1 MANGLV
7 NFGIVNPELSDYA
20 GQQQKRMQSQ
30 ASKFEL
36 ERLTNERKIMLD
48 FQKQLA
54 DKGQNPDLDFVFDTM
69 IKTGNPDYV
78 SKGLEGKAKL
88 QEQKEFARI
97 MGYDMTPPSAGRA
110 PAMTA
115 PAGSAPVAAPV
126 NALTANAP
134 VAPANALVDQGM
146 SDEAEKLK
154 TQINGLIRLGNPQAL
169 KTADMLQKQLTSL
182 EPTAAIREYKYSLK
196 DPRFAEFQLK
206 QRRAGATQVVLPSQ
220 EKAEQTER
228 GKFLVED
235 YKGVSNAAKVAA
247 RTLPAIETNID
258 LLDKGFK
265 TGFSTEVQKGAA
277 NILGA
282 LGVKDAANFA
292 TNAQVFSAKANETVL
307 QRQLEQKGPQTEAD
321 AQRITQTG
329 AQLTNTADANRF
341 ILDVAKAQLKR
352 DIEQRNFYDSWWKKN
367 KTYDGAEDAWYS
379 GNGGKSLFERPEL
392 KQYNIRTDAPVAA
405 AGKEVARQGKV
416 TSGPNQGKTVIEYT
430 DGTREYK

>member
-1 MANGLV
+1 MATIDPSIALGVKPIQLEDPINR
-7 NFGIVNPELSDYA
+7 FARQQELSVNMLKA
-20 GQQQKRMQSQ
+20 QEMQRAVQ
-30 ASKFEL
+30 N
-36 ERLTNERKIMLD
+36 RNMLA
-48 FQKQLA
+48 QL
-54 DKGQNPDLDFVFDTM
+54 NPSD
-69 IKTGNPDYV
+69 PDYV
-78 SKGLEGKAKL
+78 DQVYRVDPELGMKVQKSRFETKKQGADLDTVLMKNSRDMLTPVNNQDSYNVWRAQTISAIPTLANLIPAEYSPQNKASL
-88 QEQKEFARI
+88 L
-97 MGYDMTPPSAGRA
+97 
-110 PAMTA
+110 MTA
-115 PAGSAPVAAPV
+115 DKYLDQIAPTSAI
-126 NALTANAP
+126 
-134 VAPANALVDQGM
+134 
-146 SDEAEKLK
+146 K
-154 TQINGLIRLGNPQAL
+154 
-169 KTADMLQKQLTSL
+169 
-182 EPTAAIREYKYSLK
+182 EYKYSQE
-196 DPRFAEFQLK
+196 DPGFAEFQLK

-392 KQYNIRTDAPVAA
+392 RQYNIRTDAPVAA

>member
-1 MANGLV
+1 MAQIDASIPLGVKPVQIEDPINRFAREQEISV
-7 NFGIVNPELSDYA
+7 NAL
-20 GQQQKRMQSQ
+20 KMQEMEQ
-30 ASKFEL
+30 ASARRNKL
-36 ERLTNERKIMLD
+36 LQLD
-48 FQKQLA
+48 PR
-54 DKGQNPDLDFVFDTM
+54 D
-69 IKTGNPDYV
+69 PDYGAKALQIDPETG
-78 SKGLEGKAKL
+78 SKILQGQKTIGDINAQKL
-88 QEQKEFARI
+88 QESRDAYKSLDFNTSDENFKAFYQDAVLKRRMTPEQADQEFAI
-97 MGYDMTPPSAGRA
+97 
-110 PAMTA
+110 
-115 PAGSAPVAAPV
+115 
-126 NALTANAP
+126 
-134 VAPANALVDQGM
+134 VAPLNPDQRR
-146 SDEAEKLK
+146 AY
-154 TQINGLIRLGNPQAL
+154 IRNRAL
-169 KTADMLQKQLTSL
+169 KAEELFG
-182 EPTAAIREYKYSLK
+182 PTASIKEYEFSKTNPS
-196 DPRFAEFQLK
+196 FADFQLK
-206 QRRAGATQVVLPSQ
+206 QKRAGASQVILPTQ

-329 AQLTNTADANRF
+329 AQLTNTADANKF

-392 KQYNIRTDAPVAA
+392 KQYNIRTDAPVATTPSAQSSATVAVPPA
-405 AGKEVARQGKV
+405 AVNMLKQN
-416 TSGPNQGKTVIEYT
+416 PNLATQFDAKYGAGSAAKIL
-430 DGTREYK
+430 GR

>member
-7 NFGIVNPELSDYA
+7 NFGIINPELSDYA

-88 QEQKEFARI
+88 QEQKQFAQI
-97 MGYDMTPPSAGRA
+97 MGYDMAPPSAGRA

-115 PAGSAPVAAPV
+115 PAGSAPVATPV

-154 TQINGLIRLGNPQAL
+154 TQINGLIRLGSPQAL

-182 EPTAAIREYKYSLK
+182 EPTSAIREYKYSQK
-196 DPRFAEFQLK
+196 DPGFAEFQLK

-247 RTLPAIETNID
+247 RTLPAIETNIN
-258 LLDKGFK
+258 LLDKGFD

-277 NILGA
+277 SVLGA
-282 LGVKDAANFA
+282 LGVKDAENFA
-292 TNAQVFSAKANETVL
+292 TDAQIFKAKANETVL

-329 AQLTNTADANRF
+329 AQLGNTKAANRF

-352 DIEQRNFYDSWWKKN
+352 DVEQRNFYDSWWKKN

-379 GNGGKSLFERPEL
+379 GDGGKSLFDRPEL
-392 KQYNIRTDAPVAA
+392 KKYGVAPATP

-416 TSGPNQGKTVIEYT
+416 TSGPNRGKTIIEYT